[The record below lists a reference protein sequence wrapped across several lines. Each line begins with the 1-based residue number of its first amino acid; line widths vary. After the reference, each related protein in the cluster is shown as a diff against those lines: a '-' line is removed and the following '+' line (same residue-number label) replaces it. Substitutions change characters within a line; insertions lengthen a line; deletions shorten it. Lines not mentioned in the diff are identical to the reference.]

1 MPGLSGK
8 YINGYSK
15 LEQKNFNT
23 VSFTEDEAIIFK
35 GKQVVN
41 AISTIEQKLKK
52 LEEAYDKVAKKFED
66 MQKCTANGKKMT
78 TKNTDDSDAK
88 KIIKY
93 GKKCRT
99 RANNEHNR
107 KKKFDDLIAKVHTYA
122 TDIDK
127 TTNTTLD
134 TGNDLKNDNASSIE

>member
-8 YINGYSK
+8 YVDGYSK
-15 LEQKNFNT
+15 LEKKNFNT

-35 GKQVVN
+35 GKQVVT
-41 AISTIEQKLKK
+41 AIDNIQAKLKK
-52 LEEAYDKVAKKFED
+52 LEEAYDKVAKKFEE
-66 MQKCTANGKKMT
+66 MQTCTANGKKMT
-78 TKNTDDSDAK
+78 NKNTDDSDAK

-99 RANNEHNR
+99 RADNEKRR
-107 KKKFDDLIAKVHTYA
+107 KKKFDDLIGRVHTYA

-134 TGNDLKNDNASSIE
+134 TGNDLQNDDASSVE